1 MPQLGI
7 DFKETQ
13 LWNFHAK
20 QRSSEEIK
28 RVFDSLSYVNV
39 YNKCI
44 FLFFFFKHI
53 SVIKSFFAICEY
65 LTTLFE
71 CHILVIKIDNFSL
84 WIIVSVND
92 LILKGTRSKL
102 ITKTT
107 FSVELFL

>member
-1 MPQLGI
+1 MQNKGPLRKL
-7 DFKETQ
+7 KEF
-13 LWNFHAK
+13 LIA
-20 QRSSEEIK
+20 
-28 RVFDSLSYVNV
+28 SLMLMYIINAF
-39 YNKCI
+39 
-44 FLFFFFKHI
+44 FLFLFFKHI

>member
-39 YNKCI
+39 YNKYI
-44 FLFFFFKHI
+44 FPILLF
-53 SVIKSFFAICEY
+53 
-65 LTTLFE
+65 
-71 CHILVIKIDNFSL
+71 
-84 WIIVSVND
+84 
-92 LILKGTRSKL
+92 
-102 ITKTT
+102 
-107 FSVELFL
+107 